1 MSGSQSRLSSQ
12 PGAIPRAGVLV
23 GAISEV
29 VGHPSAKVLT
39 DRYKHVL
46 MDERE
51 VDYASVIAERLGTA
65 AESVLA

>member
-1 MSGSQSRLSSQ
+1 
-12 PGAIPRAGVLV
+12 V